1 MILYR
6 MMSLQK
12 TCKLIIFYLLLFYCS
27 CKSSESNSGKASVIW
42 KDDHAVGVSIPK
54 DVIENL
60 PPDSVQQYVQVRIA
74 KHDEPAIAGTYRL
87 TTTELIFEP
96 IIPFTRGMSFEVFVR
111 NHLVDHF
118 NIEALSGA
126 TKLLAIYP
134 RVDTV
139 PENLLKIYLLFSHPM
154 TEDHALDYVSL
165 ANEHGNSLP
174 QSFLNL
180 RQELWNDDRTILTL
194 WLDPGRIKR
203 GLHPNKLFGPP
214 LQKGNRYQIIVARN
228 WPDQQGRLLE
238 RQYVKKILVAGRDT
252 ISPTVKDWTIIA
264 PHSST
269 KDSLVLDLHET
280 LDFFLLQH
288 SISCIGPDNRVL
300 RGIVSVSDNGS
311 KFIFKPQD
319 PWIPAHYKFRVESR
333 LEDLAGNNLNR
344 PFERDVSDQKA
355 SQTDKAFYE
364 KEFLIH

>member
-1 MILYR
+1 
-6 MMSLQK
+6 MMSLQQ

-27 CKSSESNSGKASVIW
+27 CKNSESKSGKVSVIW
-42 KDDHAVGVSIPK
+42 KDDRAVGVSIPK
-54 DVIENL
+54 DVIENI
-60 PPDSVQQYVQVRIA
+60 PPDSVQKYVEVRIA
-74 KHDEPAIAGTYRL
+74 KHREHPGIAGTYQL
-87 TTTELIFEP
+87 TTTELVFEP
-96 IIPFTRGMSFEVFVR
+96 IIPFTRGMSFEIFVR

-118 NIEALSGA
+118 NIEAVNGTTTLLS
-126 TKLLAIYP
+126 IYP
-134 RVDTV
+134 RIDTV

-154 TEDHALDYVSL
+154 SEGHALDYVSL
-165 ANEHGNSLP
+165 KNDQGDSLP

-203 GLHPNKLFGPP
+203 DLHPNKLLGPP
-214 LQKGNRYQIIVARN
+214 LQKGHRYQIIVAAN

-238 RQYVKKILVAGRDT
+238 REYVKKILVASRDT

-264 PHSST
+264 PHSLT

-288 SISCIGPDNRVL
+288 SISCVRADNRVL
-300 RGIVSVSDNGS
+300 RGMVSVSVNAS
-311 KFIFKPQD
+311 KFVFKPQD
-319 PWIPAHYKFRVESR
+319 PWIPGHYKFRVESR

-344 PFERDVSDQKA
+344 PFERDMSDKKA
-355 SQTDKAFYE
+355 SQTEKAYYE
-364 KEFLIH
+364 KEFVIH